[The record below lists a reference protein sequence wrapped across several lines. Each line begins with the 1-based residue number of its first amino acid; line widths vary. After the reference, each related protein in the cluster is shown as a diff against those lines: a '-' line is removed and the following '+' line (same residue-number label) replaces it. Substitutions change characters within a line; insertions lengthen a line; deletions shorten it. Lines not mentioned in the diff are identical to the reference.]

1 MATTTD
7 YDAPRTT
14 LTSGDS
20 MEELQARRGAVEM
33 AAVDADE
40 DDFSARFELPGSDL
54 LDEEFTVAVVAMM
67 ADEFRCTRCFLV
79 RHRSQQATTGACTV
93 PRLQLSQEHHAR

>member
-14 LTSGDS
+14 ITAGDS
-20 MEELQARRGAVEM
+20 MEKLQARRGAAEM

-40 DDFSARFELPGSDL
+40 NDLAAAPEFTGSDL
-54 LDEEFTVAVVAMM
+54 DEEEFTVAVVPMM

-79 RHRSQQATTGACTV
+79 WHRSQRATAAPALC
-93 PRLQLSQEHHAR
+93 RDCS